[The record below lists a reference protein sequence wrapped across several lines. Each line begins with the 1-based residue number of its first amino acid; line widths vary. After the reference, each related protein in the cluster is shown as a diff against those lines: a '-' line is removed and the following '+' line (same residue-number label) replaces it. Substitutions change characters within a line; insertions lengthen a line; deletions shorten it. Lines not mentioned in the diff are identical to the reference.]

1 MQEQQMQDQD
11 INNNNNNL
19 NNNNNNL
26 NNNNNNLNNNNL
38 NNNNDKNYHHEISN
52 QPNIDLSAYF
62 ETVQKLNIDLQTL
75 KEENFKLLQQR
86 PNMDEFESLDEAKKQ
101 IANEFNKLT
110 EKHESLET
118 NMQILLQ
125 KELII
130 IKREE
135 EMNKIIK
142 NYNNILNVSKYQII
156 IDSRFNNDNSET
168 YNFTLEEKIP
178 NVISLE
184 LVSYDVPN
192 INYNITNNNNIFK
205 YKFDQDIKTINV
217 IPGVYDI
224 DLLITKL
231 NELSENLI
239 FTVNFDQKI
248 TIKSINKQNF
258 DLIDTELLMY
268 ILGFTNKEYKD
279 CSEYNSETTYELR
292 NDNYIN
298 LHITNIV
305 SGKEFCTLNTN
316 LKISDK
322 KIVFDEPTEIEEL
335 DIAFTTYNNKPLSF
349 MNKYHTLTFNIKAL
363 NNPIPLIENNNIEQ

>member
-1 MQEQQMQDQD
+1 M
-11 INNNNNNL
+11 NL
-19 NNNNNNL
+19 NL
-26 NNNNNNLNNNNL
+26 WM
-38 NNNNDKNYHHEISN
+38 K
-52 QPNIDLSAYF
+52 Q
-62 ETVQKLNIDLQTL
+62 
-75 KEENFKLLQQR
+75 
-86 PNMDEFESLDEAKKQ
+86 KKQ
-101 IANEFNKLT
+101 IASEFSKLT

-135 EMNKIIK
+135 EMNKIIT
-142 NYNNILNVSKYQII
+142 NYNNILNVSKYQIM

-205 YKFDQDIKTINV
+205 YKFDQDVKTINI

-231 NELSENLI
+231 NELTENLI

-258 DLIDTELLMY
+258 DLIETELLIY
-268 ILGFTNKEYKD
+268 ILGFTKKDNKD
-279 CSEYNSETTYELR
+279 SSEYTSETTYELR

-298 LHITNIV
+298 LHITNLV

-322 KIVFDEPTEIEEL
+322 KIVFDEPKEIEQL

-349 MNKYHTLTFNIKAL
+349 LNKYHTLTFNIKAL
-363 NNPIPLIENNNIEQ
+363 NNPIPLIENNNIEE